1 MCIIIVCTATIR
13 QLAGLLSYYG
23 PDSFQEVIRL
33 FGVREELFDVLG
45 GVCGLILFAAVTQE
59 GRKAMYRMITNGV
72 MAVAI
77 VIGILMLIVPKKM
90 GKKALTETKKGI
102 LTVRIY
108 GAAIAVFGLIALIL
122 LTRIEF

>member
-1 MCIIIVCTATIR
+1 MRTDPI
-13 QLAGLLSYYG
+13 S
-23 PDSFQEVIRL
+23 
-33 FGVREELFDVLG
+33 
-45 GVCGLILFAAVTQE
+45 AVTQE
-59 GRKAMYRMITNGV
+59 GRKTMYRMITNGV

-77 VIGILMLIVPKKM
+77 VIGILMLIAPKKM

>member
-1 MCIIIVCTATIR
+1 MGN
-13 QLAGLLSYYG
+13 L
-23 PDSFQEVIRL
+23 DRL
-33 FGVREELFDVLG
+33 FGGREELFDVLG

-90 GKKALTETKKGI
+90 GKKALTETKGI

-122 LTRIEF
+122 LQKIEF

>member
-1 MCIIIVCTATIR
+1 M
-13 QLAGLLSYYG
+13 LSYYG

-33 FGVREELFDVLG
+33 FGGREELFDVWG